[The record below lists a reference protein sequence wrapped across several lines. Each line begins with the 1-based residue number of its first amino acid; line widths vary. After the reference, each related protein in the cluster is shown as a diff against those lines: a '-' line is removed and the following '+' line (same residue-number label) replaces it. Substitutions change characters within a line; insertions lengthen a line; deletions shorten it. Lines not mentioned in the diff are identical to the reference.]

1 MRTKSLPVQKTPLTV
16 TGHAH
21 PIYKMQMVGTQNSNN
36 LISASSDGIV
46 CSWQLDMLTQP
57 QVNIIYLFIYLF
69 VYLFIY

>member
-1 MRTKSLPVQKTPLTV
+1 MRTNSLPVQKTPLTV

-57 QVNIIYLFIYLF
+57 QVIIYYCYFFL
-69 VYLFIY
+69 